1 MSALANRFTGTRRSA
16 KHAGPVSEPSEAPSI
31 IAADLTI
38 IGKIHSAGAIEIAGT
53 VEGEIAGRSVT
64 VAPRGHVEGSLAAER
79 ISIGGSVKGS
89 VKAITVE
96 VAKTARVVAKITH
109 NTLTIE
115 AGASVEGLRPWRPLS
130 QGN

>member
-1 MSALANRFTGTRRSA
+1 MPAIASRFTAARRSA

-38 IGKIHSAGAIEIAGT
+38 VGKIHSAGAIEIAGT

-79 ISIGGSVKGS
+79 ISIGGTVTGS

-96 VAKTARVVAKITH
+96 VGVVAKITH

>member
-1 MSALANRFTGTRRSA
+1 MPALANRFTGTRRSV
-16 KHAGPVSEPSEAPSI
+16 KPTCRVSEPVGALSI

-38 IGKIHSAGAIEIAGT
+38 VGTIHSAGAIEIAGT
-53 VEGEIAGRSVT
+53 VAGEIAGRSVT

-89 VKAITVE
+89 VKAITIE
-96 VAKTARVVAKITH
+96 ITKTARVVANITH
-109 NTLTIE
+109 NSLTIE
-115 AGASVEGLRPWRPLS
+115 AGASVEGRRPWRPLP

>member
-1 MSALANRFTGTRRSA
+1 MPALAARFTGTRRSV
-16 KHAGPVSEPSEAPSI
+16 KQTCRESEPPGAPSVI
-31 IAADLTI
+31 GADLTI
-38 IGKIHSAGAIEIAGT
+38 VGKIHSAGAIEIAGT

-64 VAPRGHVEGSLAAER
+64 VAPRGHVEGSLAAEW

-96 VAKTARVVAKITH
+96 IAKTARVVGNITH
-109 NTLTIE
+109 NSLTIE
-115 AGASVEGLRPWRPLS
+115 AGASVEGRRPWRPLP